1 MALSFFKFLFVNLGF
16 LVLIFYMVIAN
27 ELKKVKQ
34 DWPKYRC
41 NPAYMFLADNI
52 SENYKYCLSRTTQ
65 LSFNGFS
72 EKLSGL
78 QLSGFNNQ
86 TGFSKN
92 LSGTIKANNN
102 FAGGVNLSLSDFVAK
117 SSKIGVIGTVFS
129 SYFSAITGNL
139 LNIVSTIGYSMKSG
153 ISGLSVL
160 DNTFSKYTSFVD
172 KLRK

>member
-1 MALSFFKFLFVNLGF
+1 MAAFLKFLFVNLGF

-27 ELKKVKQ
+27 ELKKIKQ

-52 SENYKYCLSRTTQ
+52 SENYKYCLSKTTQ
-65 LSFNGFS
+65 MSFGNYS

-78 QLSGFNNQ
+78 QLAGFNNQ
-86 TGFSKN
+86 TGFTKN
-92 LSGTIKANNN
+92 FSGTIKANND

-117 SSKIGVIGTVFS
+117 SSRVGIIGTIFS
-129 SYFSAITGNL
+129 SYFSSITENL
-139 LNIVSTIGYSMKSG
+139 LNIVSSIGSSMKSG
-153 ISGLSVL
+153 IGGLSVL
-160 DNTFSKYTSFVD
+160 DNTFSKYTAFVD